1 MSLRA
6 CLAELQD
13 CTGPDRL
20 DAASEAWEKVVKVV
34 QENVKAQ
41 PFDVLTFKLLSETL
55 PGFLTKSFSAK
66 GKSASK
72 LHTIIFKW
80 LASYLEEPGH
90 AGLQKAAASFCKACI
105 YCFKRTE
112 SNPCR
117 SEIVRCTEPLL
128 EALASEADPQLSELG
143 SLLQTTY
150 QRDRKISKTLRGDMF
165 QCLGHLIEA
174 APMVFQAGTFSY
186 KWLLSETHTVLKK
199 QLKAENQELMLL
211 AGAIAGLASA
221 LSVSKEDEGQ
231 DVEELAFR
239 LLHQSIQQVE
249 ELKRYHALRSS
260 LHLLDLQAWRFK
272 KQILADA
279 QGLTERLG
287 KMTMH
292 QNQSLRDAAGLAL
305 EAVLAQV
312 AEEMAKQPQTHQ
324 ELYSKMMG
332 SVTQKLISPKSSNPE
347 KTVAMRTIGALA
359 KATHAIY
366 GIPGIQKVMV
376 HLPQTDQGQDEMEDK
391 IAFNEVVLLQAL
403 TQHMIYLKATDESRL
418 QQCLRAVTGISARYG
433 QLWPK
438 QRPRVHQPLC
448 DLLSAASSQPGCL
461 QIVLPRLVS
470 TLLQHTL
477 KPEEIADQQAGQEE
491 NIDLEP
497 IWTKFMPLWLAL
509 LAPEQGSSLV
519 DKDHIVQALYN
530 GLIQAVLEILPVL
543 DLARSNVVA
552 QENFGPSSQMTFT
565 STCISYCRKYPFLSG
580 FYRLLTSA
588 LRCLNSAQS
597 PGKGADCTETLEQA
611 RKALAAFL
619 SEVTIASSMYRDELL
634 AASLE
639 LLLAGMSMGHSL
651 LSPKAM
657 SVPLQKALQIGLQ
670 QPRIAEI
677 ALVALE
683 SCASNVAAPLAPLLG
698 PSINPYLT
706 PVSLKHHVGPT
717 ATAEEQAEGEDDEA
731 EISAKQSARDIENN
745 AAAAATRDADSLKEG
760 LNVLQPRFLQWLGRL
775 GGAADCMLMQ
785 HPLLRARSELA
796 APDAP
801 TLSGFSDGAWRGMQ
815 DLLGLSVYFEGSS
828 EAVTVWLDCL
838 LPQVA
843 DRAEKSPDRSCRVAA
858 CEFVHASILWMLG
871 ATADRTA
878 GETSEDDAAPTKFHK
893 VMQCLYPIVI
903 RLAASA
909 EPIAQQLFEPLLMQ
923 LAHYFTR
930 SQAREAAA
938 TLALLDAVTDGLAN
952 ATSAGVR
959 DLCASATHELL
970 EWSMRHRPKIDGS
983 SKQPVSSYA
992 ILIMR
997 RMYERLSH
1005 PEPYMR
1011 LGASKAMQR
1020 CVLAMRKHR
1029 SLAED
1034 TCLEALRHCI
1044 MSLQQAADDHVQ
1056 LGAIAAAREAIRGLT
1071 GLLTGGEGSDD
1082 LLAALKH
1089 ADPVTKKAS
1098 KMDDFIVWVWRQI
1111 ICTNRYVREAC
1122 MWILKHLCDL
1132 WKPESSMDDDQSGIA
1147 SWVDEL
1153 AKNNPE
1159 EIDSVKQAL
1168 VLREPMPVAARAE
1181 ALKLWLQELDAAVH
1195 CMAWMLQQTA
1205 MAASELLPAD
1215 EITKPH
1221 AALQLLTFF
1230 DKYADVG
1237 LTEVPALTAHEG
1249 ENTLER
1255 ITYHGLQWLQQVIA
1269 EPFLDSYLDIVAK
1282 FVTVV
1287 LFQPSLLGLAQSNDV
1302 ALSRMTLLAQE
1313 LLQTAD
1319 SRRPALLPSLQQQL
1333 RPTVERML
1341 LEPKAAP
1348 EFSRQTHPVS
1358 ADLMRGF
1365 QTIQQLQL
1373 PAKSSLISQEVLS
1386 KLPERLLEWAAG
1398 ITAHAA
1404 AHQRTAAA
1412 QGLQLAIQL
1421 GLPNQPMLN
1430 VLLDPKAGEG
1440 FFVAYQIPV
1449 QAWVLFN
1456 NEASCKALGP
1466 ALAGTDQSRV
1476 AEVVL
1481 SGTLQM
1487 LQQSK
1492 ASNDGRSDPRQ
1503 RSFLQSLLR
1512 HLGINSGSTNSPS
1525 NDAMLR
1531 LLRQMLTLDA
1541 LTVLNPTGSELTDL
1555 VDYFVS
1561 ILALR
1566 GPMHAHLK
1574 REALGLLPQ
1583 LFSLP
1588 EVQMQRVMD
1597 ALADLANDSFPSSS
1611 HDLQEGSTQETEYR
1625 RLLLLIMSGAVRA
1638 AEDKR
1643 DVSSLLEAMLPVL
1656 RELGEGE
1663 GHRYQDALRTRLA
1676 LIAAAPWKGV
1686 DLAAADPA
1694 SLVGMMDSEPQEAVH
1709 GQECMLQK
1717 QSFDQASAQAKAM
1730 FAYAWR
1736 YAMAANGQPLAL
1748 RQAMMEYLLLPCL
1761 QYAPQVFIS
1770 RTIQESIR
1778 NLMDVVNCKLGEWQP
1793 LRGDP
1798 EANLVA
1804 KAAAYRLLRI
1814 MYLALP
1820 VADIKE
1826 TILEPFGGHKA
1837 VMQKAAADMKT
1848 LELDSR
1854 GALSKQARQA
1864 AYVCACSLMIASQTK
1879 EPLFK
1884 ALLEKPETWA
1894 RIVDTSRELDFQKQQ
1909 RAIDSPSFH
1918 RREAAMQSRAA
1929 LLRSSLSASMA
1940 SSMMTSLSFGASIG
1954 GSIAGSSQLLT
1965 GSQQSSGPAVSLR
1978 QMTQDSLSMPF
1989 VDREQMAVPD
1999 AALQDA
2005 LPTNEDD
2012 LDAEPV
2018 MLAAAQ
2024 LVERA
2029 ATLFEG
2035 GDGDTMPSWM
2045 QSLHLLAGSAETPA
2059 YLRLFL
2065 IKLVIHV
2072 DRRHVDRA
2080 ASQPEVMLPD
2090 ESGNPPPSIFAKYA
2104 CQWFGPMVDVLT
2116 LGKSQEAGI
2125 HYMLRDAILVLLSWP
2140 SLWPPIGKNAQL
2152 TRSAAACLMEHLVKS
2167 AHSESAQVTKS
2178 NCDYIRVIAS
2188 KWRAFNPIS
2197 VAAILTHLSVAVPK
2211 DGERKALH
2219 AVVSR
2224 RALGMKLLCVGLLDR
2239 EQAVPMLADPDMQ
2252 GTICQV
2258 IQSLTLKGGQRFAE
2272 QTGETIGILLLR
2284 LTKQSSSTPDTE
2296 VVQQIWQ
2303 ETRQSLVAIHRSGQ
2317 DDRFLFALDRLSS
2330 RHKSIVADLRLQVAS
2345 SLARCSSL
2353 LKSVALKIL
2362 TRLATADPETLWSEI
2377 LPQLPMLLG
2386 RPPVSVQNTALQLCK
2401 QLMQTVNLTAQQVSS
2416 HFLSHSLPAFENNS
2430 SPDCQLSFFEVFS
2443 EVWQLHPQLQDQLKG
2458 PLLRLL
2464 GTPSTDLRKRVLRFW
2479 NSVLPATLPERLVS
2493 LIQLPTDLGP
2503 VQRQRFG
2510 AHWAQS
2516 SALLMME
2523 LTNAHDNSR
2532 KPIYKKDL
2540 GNCTFVDY
2548 SVDTM
2553 RSGTHS
2559 TAPMFSPQWTAS
2571 QATYNPSMSG
2581 SQTTQAISQG
2591 APGMVHA
2598 TQSHSRISQSF
2609 SLAPLG
2615 GDTLALSGKT
2625 SGSHSPSKSP
2635 HKATLYRRPNSRP
2648 SAGFSGMLGRI
2659 RRRQELRAAQEKAR
2673 TSKVTLARQYRV
2685 GDLPDVQSITPESF
2699 LSPLGSMIA
2708 SDKQMAQLAFGML
2721 AASAMHDPACS
2732 PEMEDLQQELHTA
2745 LSGALALHPAD
2756 TQQLECLLEVAMGGN
2771 GIRLPIN
2778 DVAQAAKKAGCLH
2791 SGIRLIEDSL
2801 LTDANS
2807 VARQQTGGRSR
2818 MQKHAAEHAV
2828 VPGVSCDMDSWAQ
2841 LAALYKEAGF
2851 DHLTQVAY
2859 SSHITRC
2866 PATKEAL
2873 QAVSSRRLND
2883 AFTLFESLMRAAI
2896 EEEMEVE
2903 GVQHADEVQG
2913 PSKLQLMAG
2922 KEPSAQEEDLWFRER
2937 NRCMEMLGE
2946 WDDLLLVID
2955 DEIKEDTARLFAD
2968 GVERQFLRPYL
2979 RASLSSPAG
2988 QDRIKPLFD
2997 LGLASPD
3004 NARLV
3009 QQVAPVEHA
3018 AQTLL
3023 LKQWDRC
3030 HGTLKACMSVFTD
3043 RWTSLSPLDVSQR
3056 LQALSLLQPLTE
3068 AQEALTVLG
3077 ISSTQLEPSSINGG
3091 HLHNLITSWQARWPS
3106 NQHADPH
3113 ATLAVITMREILLGL
3128 LLPLSQ
3134 RQGTLKECQALQTP
3148 CQSPWQV
3155 VTGLRNSL
3163 LLGGAR
3169 SLGEQGFIDTAQD
3182 LITKHQAAAED
3193 NDIQS
3198 SALQLRLRIEQVKAA
3213 ADTPQ
3218 WLLQRLAEES
3228 AGVAQAADHQ
3238 ADGQGHNQ
3246 TPSRCELLILRGVA
3260 QTELATAAQVGL
3272 RTKPGVQ
3279 QQHLSEA
3286 VQCLTKAV
3294 GEGAAASAAE
3304 AGGAMLQL
3312 ARLCH
3317 VLLQAAAGSD
3327 DEFTLLSDEAAG
3339 AAEALLNGKEGV
3351 ALTLVES
3358 ILGALKHGSQGQ
3370 EAQLLIPVLMEAMH
3384 KSKAARQAW
3393 ECHWQGV
3400 PIHLLLPW
3408 AAQMLSLLDQ
3418 PEGSSFLPTLK
3429 AIAGSYKQALYF
3441 PFRLSQEHWG
3451 TVGRENGKA
3460 LGPLLQSEVMQQWA
3474 TALGDIVFPLQ
3485 RWQGWMEKL
3494 GALMAESR
3502 QAEALELYVGE
3513 VLQSMAERHNAGGS
3527 RAARATRQPMAA
3539 TVNSKAAPAI
3549 KKLLETAFGVGGMKL
3564 RKMDAKAFNKA
3575 AWQIRSSLTPDDKDR
3590 TMKPGRRELASLA
3603 SWFNTYNANP
3613 GKQPTE
3619 PLLMPWMPSAQ
3630 TTVHGPPEQVE
3641 IVGFSKDISVFESK
3655 QRPIKL
3661 TIYGSNFRSHEYIV
3675 KGGEDVRIDQRIQ
3688 QLFSMMNSQLQE
3700 HSGASAHHLKVTT
3713 YDVIPFSPAL
3723 GLVAFVPGTR
3733 PLIDLCGQSAD
3744 TLKDTLIG
3752 QHQAS
3757 ICRLAKQPAA
3767 QGWPKIYDAVHQ
3779 QVSPD
3784 DAAQSLHQLQS
3795 KLQWDGFRE
3804 VMLRLAGGAAEFLI
3818 MRSNYLAS
3826 LAAVSMCGYIAGSGD
3841 RHSANILLDL
3851 QSGALVPIDFG
3862 FSFGSHV
3869 QVLPI
3874 PELTPFR
3881 LTRQMVGPLF
3891 PHDTV
3896 ALLQDPCTLGLAA
3909 LAAAKQSLLGVMGVF
3924 LREPLLEWQREARTL
3939 GLHEGSSNNQDGFS
3953 SLKVKH
3959 AEMKL
3964 DGRHPAEIMVREL
3977 TPMHGKK
3984 TSWKG
3989 LQKIVWGDRAV
4000 QQPAGLNGALS
4011 AGQQAECLLRQ
4022 ATDPHLLFCS
4032 WTGWRP
4038 WL

>member
-1 MSLRA
+1 
-6 CLAELQD
+6 
-13 CTGPDRL
+13 
-20 DAASEAWEKVVKVV
+20 
-34 QENVKAQ
+34 
-41 PFDVLTFKLLSETL
+41 
-55 PGFLTKSFSAK
+55 
-66 GKSASK
+66 
-72 LHTIIFKW
+72 
-80 LASYLEEPGH
+80 
-90 AGLQKAAASFCKACI
+90 
-105 YCFKRTE
+105 
-112 SNPCR
+112 
-117 SEIVRCTEPLL
+117 
-128 EALASEADPQLSELG
+128 
-143 SLLQTTY
+143 
-150 QRDRKISKTLRGDMF
+150 
-165 QCLGHLIEA
+165 
-174 APMVFQAGTFSY
+174 MVFQAGTFSY

-552 QENFGPSSQMTFT
+552 QENFGPSSQAADPIASAKEAASLSSLQTFVRLAEFLSRLLMLSPQRLFEPWQMTFT

-597 PGKGADCTETLEQA
+597 P
-611 RKALAAFL
+611 
-619 SEVTIASSMYRDELL
+619 
-634 AASLE
+634 
-639 LLLAGMSMGHSL
+639 
-651 LSPKAM
+651 
-657 SVPLQKALQIGLQ
+657 
-670 QPRIAEI
+670 
-677 ALVALE
+677 
-683 SCASNVAAPLAPLLG
+683 APLAPLLG

-745 AAAAATRDADSLKEG
+745 AAAAATRDADSLKE
-760 LNVLQPRFLQWLGRL
+760 
-775 GGAADCMLMQ
+775 

-2330 RHKSIVADLRLQVAS
+2330 RH
-2345 SLARCSSL
+2345 
-2353 LKSVALKIL
+2353 
-2362 TRLATADPETLWSEI
+2362 
-2377 LPQLPMLLG
+2377 
-2386 RPPVSVQNTALQLCK
+2386 N
-2401 QLMQTVNLTAQQVSS
+2401 
-2416 HFLSHSLPAFENNS
+2416 
-2430 SPDCQLSFFEVFS
+2430 
-2443 EVWQLHPQLQDQLKG
+2443 
-2458 PLLRLL
+2458 
-2464 GTPSTDLRKRVLRFW
+2464 
-2479 NSVLPATLPERLVS
+2479 VLPATLPERLVS

-3218 WLLQRLAEES
+3218 WLLQR
-3228 AGVAQAADHQ
+3228 
-3238 ADGQGHNQ
+3238 
-3246 TPSRCELLILRGVA
+3246 CELLILRGVA

-3294 GEGAAASAAE
+3294 
-3304 AGGAMLQL
+3304 
-3312 ARLCH
+3312 
-3317 VLLQAAAGSD
+3317 
-3327 DEFTLLSDEAAG
+3327 
-3339 AAEALLNGKEGV
+3339 
-3351 ALTLVES
+3351 
-3358 ILGALKHGSQGQ
+3358 
-3370 EAQLLIPVLMEAMH
+3370 
-3384 KSKAARQAW
+3384 
-3393 ECHWQGV
+3393 
-3400 PIHLLLPW
+3400 
-3408 AAQMLSLLDQ
+3408 
-3418 PEGSSFLPTLK
+3418 
-3429 AIAGSYKQALYF
+3429 
-3441 PFRLSQEHWG
+3441 
-3451 TVGRENGKA
+3451 
-3460 LGPLLQSEVMQQWA
+3460 
-3474 TALGDIVFPLQ
+3474 
-3485 RWQGWMEKL
+3485 
-3494 GALMAESR
+3494 
-3502 QAEALELYVGE
+3502 
-3513 VLQSMAERHNAGGS
+3513 
-3527 RAARATRQPMAA
+3527 
-3539 TVNSKAAPAI
+3539 
-3549 KKLLETAFGVGGMKL
+3549 
-3564 RKMDAKAFNKA
+3564 
-3575 AWQIRSSLTPDDKDR
+3575 
-3590 TMKPGRRELASLA
+3590 
-3603 SWFNTYNANP
+3603 
-3613 GKQPTE
+3613 
-3619 PLLMPWMPSAQ
+3619 
-3630 TTVHGPPEQVE
+3630 
-3641 IVGFSKDISVFESK
+3641 
-3655 QRPIKL
+3655 
-3661 TIYGSNFRSHEYIV
+3661 
-3675 KGGEDVRIDQRIQ
+3675 
-3688 QLFSMMNSQLQE
+3688 
-3700 HSGASAHHLKVTT
+3700 
-3713 YDVIPFSPAL
+3713 
-3723 GLVAFVPGTR
+3723 
-3733 PLIDLCGQSAD
+3733 
-3744 TLKDTLIG
+3744 
-3752 QHQAS
+3752 
-3757 ICRLAKQPAA
+3757 
-3767 QGWPKIYDAVHQ
+3767 
-3779 QVSPD
+3779 
-3784 DAAQSLHQLQS
+3784 
-3795 KLQWDGFRE
+3795 
-3804 VMLRLAGGAAEFLI
+3804 
-3818 MRSNYLAS
+3818 
-3826 LAAVSMCGYIAGSGD
+3826 
-3841 RHSANILLDL
+3841 
-3851 QSGALVPIDFG
+3851 
-3862 FSFGSHV
+3862 
-3869 QVLPI
+3869 
-3874 PELTPFR
+3874 
-3881 LTRQMVGPLF
+3881 
-3891 PHDTV
+3891 
-3896 ALLQDPCTLGLAA
+3896 
-3909 LAAAKQSLLGVMGVF
+3909 
-3924 LREPLLEWQREARTL
+3924 
-3939 GLHEGSSNNQDGFS
+3939 
-3953 SLKVKH
+3953 
-3959 AEMKL
+3959 
-3964 DGRHPAEIMVREL
+3964 
-3977 TPMHGKK
+3977 
-3984 TSWKG
+3984 
-3989 LQKIVWGDRAV
+3989 
-4000 QQPAGLNGALS
+4000 
-4011 AGQQAECLLRQ
+4011 
-4022 ATDPHLLFCS
+4022 
-4032 WTGWRP
+4032 
-4038 WL
+4038 